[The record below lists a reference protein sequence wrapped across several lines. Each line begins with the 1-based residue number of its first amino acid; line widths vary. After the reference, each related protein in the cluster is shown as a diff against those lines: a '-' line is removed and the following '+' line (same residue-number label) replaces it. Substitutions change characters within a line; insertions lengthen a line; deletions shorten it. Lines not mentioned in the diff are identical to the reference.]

1 MGRVFN
7 IMMIYTG
14 VFIMSILVS
23 LQTTIFKIDKS
34 KIHVIDSDSMTKS
47 AAIVIKAA
55 LNYSAAKRRRY

>member
-23 LQTTIFKIDKS
+23 LQTTIFKIDNS